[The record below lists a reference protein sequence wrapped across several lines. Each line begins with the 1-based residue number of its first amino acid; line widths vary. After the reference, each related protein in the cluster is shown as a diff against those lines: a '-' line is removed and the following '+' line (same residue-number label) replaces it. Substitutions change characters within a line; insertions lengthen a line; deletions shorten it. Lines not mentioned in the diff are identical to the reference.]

1 MIHARY
7 YAISLISV
15 YLSSLFLIPSFP
27 IILVQLKYKMQRE
40 RKKIITIV
48 SNNFTDHDF
57 CQIVRVKDIEH
68 ELRNRVYNCRQKWK
82 K

>member
-15 YLSSLFLIPSFP
+15 YLSSLFLIPFFP

-40 RKKIITIV
+40 RKKIIAIV
-48 SNNFTDHDF
+48 SDNFIPTM
-57 CQIVRVKDIEH
+57 ISVRLLEPKV
-68 ELRNRVYNCRQKWK
+68 
-82 K
+82 